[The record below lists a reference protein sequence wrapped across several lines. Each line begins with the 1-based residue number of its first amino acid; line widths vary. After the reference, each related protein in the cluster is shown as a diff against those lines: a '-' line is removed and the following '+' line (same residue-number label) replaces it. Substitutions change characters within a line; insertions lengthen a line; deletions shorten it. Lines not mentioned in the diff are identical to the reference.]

1 MLQKYEHFPDEI
13 VKFLLRFSKGTITL
27 LFDCSSFVVR
37 LFSAL
42 KAENKR
48 TTNVYQLNIR

>member
-42 KAENKR
+42 KAENMR

>member
-42 KAENKR
+42 KADNKR
-48 TTNVYQLNIR
+48 LSIEHQMKGV